1 MKLQNYKDGEIYKI
15 KGKFIF
21 ISNGVSSDLFN
32 TLQEL
37 VNSFYVPV
45 KKTTKRKSIAKK

>member
-1 MKLQNYKDGEIYKI
+1 MKLQNYKDGEIHKV

-21 ISNGVSSDLFN
+21 INNGIKSDLFN

-37 VNSFYVPV
+37 VNSFYIPV